1 MKTRTARPRRLTFA
15 VAALAAGLGM
25 TVSGCGVGLDL
36 YNTTLPGGANV
47 GSHPVTLSADFTD
60 AVDLVPQS
68 SVKVD
73 NIAVGRVE
81 KITLNPDSRSAH
93 VTLLVRR
100 DVVLPV
106 GTKARLQQTSLLG
119 EKYVALIRPATS
131 STTATTAVLQSG
143 ANIPIGDTSQIA
155 EVEQVLG
162 ALSLVVNGGGIG
174 QLQDISRELQKISD
188 GRPEEIKGFLSNMQ
202 VFVSG
207 LNNRKEAITGALDA
221 VAKLSTTLDKDK
233 SKITTALEGLS
244 PGMKVLVDQRTQ
256 LVAMLK
262 ALDQLSTV
270 SVKTLKA
277 SQQDMVEDMKLLEP
291 ILRKLADSGEALPN
305 SLELL
310 LTYPFPDSVL
320 GAIKGDYFNVFAT
333 ANYTSL
339 PASCTGFGCAW
350 PQMEDTGNNPVQDHS
365 CAARGDCPAPGAA
378 VTRKPVGELSSSAS
392 ASSGSSSGTT
402 APGATKPSASGGSAS
417 GTASAST
424 SGSPSPSLLP
434 PTDSALPGVPE
445 KSVQVPTSS
454 ASAETKEP

>member
-1 MKTRTARPRRLTFA
+1 MKTRLSRPRLA
-15 VAALAAGLGM
+15 IAAALTAGVATTTL
-25 TVSGCGVGLDL
+25 SGCGVGLDL

-47 GSHPVTLSADFTD
+47 GSNPITISADFAD

-73 NIAVGRVE
+73 NIAVGRVST
-81 KITLNPDSRSAH
+81 ITLNPDSRSAH
-93 VTLLVRR
+93 VTLQVRR
-100 DVVLPV
+100 DLVLPQ
-106 GTKARLQQTSLLG
+106 GTTARLQQTSLLG
-119 EKYVALIRPATS
+119 EKYVALIRPANTG
-131 STTATTAVLQSG
+131 ATTGARLTSG
-143 ANIPIGDTSQIA
+143 ANIPIASTSQIA

-174 QLQDISRELQKISD
+174 QFQNISRELQQIST

-207 LNNRKEAITGALDA
+207 LNDRKEAITGALDA

-233 SKITTALEGLS
+233 DKITTALEGLS
-244 PGMKVLVDQRTQ
+244 PGLKVLVDQRTE
-256 LVAMLK
+256 LVSMLT
-262 ALDQLSTV
+262 ALNKLSDV
-270 SVKTLKA
+270 SVRTLKA
-277 SQQDMVEDMKLLEP
+277 SQKDMAEDMKLLEP
-291 ILRKLADSGEALPN
+291 ILRKLAQSGQSLPD

-339 PASCTGFGCAW
+339 PASCAGFGCAW
-350 PQMEDTGNNPVQDHS
+350 PQLADTGNMPVVDRTGQLTAS
-365 CAARGDCPAPGAA
+365 PTAAATRSNKMMESSETPSSPAKPGA
-378 VTRKPVGELSSSAS
+378 SSAS
-392 ASSGSSSGTT
+392 GASDGAKASSSPTKSAPASGSSS
-402 APGATKPSASGGSAS
+402 SA
-417 GTASAST
+417 
-424 SGSPSPSLLP
+424 GSPSPSLLP

-445 KSVQVPTSS
+445 KSVQVPTST